1 MKPVKLIVSA
11 FGPYADT
18 MPEIEFDRFEDKGLF
33 LISGDTGAGKTT
45 LFDAISFALYGT
57 SSGTYR
63 DTKNLRSEYAKDGT
77 ESFVDFYFTHQ
88 GADYHI
94 KRYPA
99 YERKK
104 QRGQG
109 VVLEKEKAILYC
121 GNNTPIEGIQQV
133 NSAVKELLHIDD
145 RQFKQIAMIAQGE
158 FWSLLNAKTEQRTE
172 ILRTI
177 FQTSGYKSIEYKLK
191 DRLDRSYKER
201 TGNEMSIIQYF
212 CDVMADDKVVE
223 NVEQSDSLSG
233 AALVMDCN
241 RGKNVE
247 QSDGLLEQS
256 LMTDYNSGK
265 NIVMSDSVLE
275 QHLVAGDNGV
285 ENIPES
291 LEKALLEKPL
301 YEELEELKKRA
312 LESNSAWNVD
322 EMLDIIERII
332 ASDKEKKSEVKSA
345 LSKAEKEL
353 EENKKKLALANTN
366 NEFID
371 RLNKLE
377 AIKEELDGK
386 SEDMQRLEELNSRQK
401 SATRVV
407 YPVYKLW
414 DSKLK
419 DISNTSR
426 KIEEKQEELK
436 AAKDNAA
443 KAESALS
450 KTDSQ
455 NEYAQQLIKKV
466 DKLGEEEDNY
476 QLKDRLTIELKEL
489 YKKQQ
494 KTEDKESELKEKKQK
509 ADAFVEELK
518 EEIARLKQKPEEYA
532 AAKAAKDKLKELDIK
547 IDTLLGARLEERNDY
562 CGQLS
567 KKQQIFIDVRDKYDK
582 VESNR
587 KQAERVLENCRAG
600 LLALKLKEGEK
611 CPVCGS
617 THHPEPA
624 GLSDKSVTEEKVEKL
639 KKTEADWLNKK
650 TEAYADVEKAKTALE
665 QAEIRLKDDV
675 RGCIKDCIQAL
686 QKHLQEN
693 TGNSQAECQDEIDV
707 DGNRAECQDM
717 TDVSGN
723 KIDSQDMADMYG
735 NKTESLDEQV
745 AKLTCIAKV
754 VKDRLVSI
762 TGVESSLKKEC
773 DRLKKAEDDMQKASG
788 KDMEELENSISKLLE
803 EKQSDSIKITEKEV
817 SLKGIGKLSFD
828 SWDEAKKAIDD
839 ISNEAKAIL
848 DAISK
853 AEDDKKKA
861 DECLAGIKAALNTLK
876 DSLAVG
882 NSEREELKKQ
892 LDEAVRKEQFESV
905 DEMLEYVITEERLS
919 DNEAQIH
926 EYKQKVLTNEARL
939 KEADRDAKGRKWID
953 ADSLKELCRQQDTA
967 VRELR
972 DRQNII
978 NNRLDNNKDKHN
990 NILKKKSLYEKAR
1003 QENNVCKRLYDL
1015 VKGQTGN
1022 GKITLEQ
1029 YIQAAGFDRIIMA
1042 ANRRLLPMSDGQFE
1056 LYRQEESL
1064 GKKSNT
1070 FLDLEVLD
1078 NYTGHRRP
1086 VGNLSGGESFK
1097 ASLSLALGLS
1107 DTVSSNLGGIQMD
1120 ALFIDEGFGTLD
1132 KKSIDNAMDI
1142 LMNLSGKNKLVGI
1155 ISHREELKENIPQ
1168 QIRITKTKDG
1178 SRIDVE
1184 TGM

>member
-88 GADYHI
+88 GEDYHI

-177 FQTSGYKSIEYKLK
+177 FQTSGYKNIEYKLK

-223 NVEQSDSLSG
+223 NTGDN
-233 AALVMDCN
+233 ADLVRDCN
-241 RGKNVE
+241 NDE
-247 QSDGLLEQS
+247 
-256 LMTDYNSGK
+256 

-275 QHLVAGDNGV
+275 QPLVTGDNNGENVVMFDSLSGAALVTGDNGN
-285 ENIPES
+285 ENITES
-291 LEKALLEKPL
+291 LEKPLLEKPL
-301 YEELEELKKRA
+301 YNELEELKKRA

-386 SEDMQRLEELNSRQK
+386 SEDMQSLEELNSRQK

-419 DISNTSR
+419 DVSNTSR

-450 KTDSQ
+450 KADSQ
-455 NEYAQQLIKKV
+455 NEYAQQLIKKA

-494 KTEDKESELKEKKQK
+494 KTEDKESELKEKKRR

-567 KKQQIFIDVRDKYDK
+567 EKQQIFIDVRDKYDRA
-582 VESNR
+582 ESNR

-624 GLSDKSVTEEKVEKL
+624 GLSDKSVTEEKVKKL
-639 KKTEADWLNKK
+639 QKTEADWLNKK

-693 TGNSQAECQDEIDV
+693 TGNSQAESLDMTDV
-707 DGNRAECQDM
+707 FCNKAESQDM

-723 KIDSQDMADMYG
+723 KIDSQDMADMDG

-773 DRLKKAEDDMQKASG
+773 DRLKKAEDNMQKASG
-788 KDMEELENSISKLLE
+788 KNMEELENSISKLLE

-861 DECLAGIKAALNTLK
+861 DERLAGIKAALNTLK

-919 DNEAQIH
+919 DNEVQIH

-953 ADSLKELCRQQDTA
+953 ADSLKELCRQQDTE

-1064 GKKSNT
+1064 GKKSST

>member
-1 MKPVKLIVSA
+1 M
-11 FGPYADT
+11 
-18 MPEIEFDRFEDKGLF
+18 
-33 LISGDTGAGKTT
+33 
-45 LFDAISFALYGT
+45 
-57 SSGTYR
+57 
-63 DTKNLRSEYAKDGT
+63 
-77 ESFVDFYFTHQ
+77 
-88 GADYHI
+88 
-94 KRYPA
+94 
-99 YERKK
+99 
-104 QRGQG
+104 
-109 VVLEKEKAILYC
+109 
-121 GNNTPIEGIQQV
+121 

-256 LMTDYNSGK
+256 LMTDYNSSK
-265 NIVMSDSVLE
+265 NIVMSDSILE
-275 QHLVAGDNGV
+275 QHLVAGDNEV

-332 ASDKEKKSEVKSA
+332 TSDKEKKSEVKSA

-377 AIKEELDGK
+377 AIKEELDGER
-386 SEDMQRLEELNSRQK
+386 EDMRRLEELNSRQK

-419 DISNTSR
+419 DVSNTSR

-450 KTDSQ
+450 KADSQ
-455 NEYAQQLIKKV
+455 NEYAQQLIKKA

-693 TGNSQAECQDEIDV
+693 TGNSQAESLDMTDV
-707 DGNRAECQDM
+707 FYDKAESQDM

-723 KIDSQDMADMYG
+723 KIDSQDMADMDG

-745 AKLTCIAKV
+745 DALTGIAKA

-788 KDMEELENSISKLLE
+788 KDMEKLENSISKLLE

-861 DECLAGIKAALNTLK
+861 DERLAGIKAALNTLK

-905 DEMLEYVITEERLS
+905 DEMLKYVITEECLS
-919 DNEAQIH
+919 DNEAP
-926 EYKQKVLTNEARL
+926 
-939 KEADRDAKGRKWID
+939 
-953 ADSLKELCRQQDTA
+953 DT
-967 VRELR
+967 
-972 DRQNII
+972 
-978 NNRLDNNKDKHN
+978 
-990 NILKKKSLYEKAR
+990 
-1003 QENNVCKRLYDL
+1003 
-1015 VKGQTGN
+1015 
-1022 GKITLEQ
+1022 
-1029 YIQAAGFDRIIMA
+1029 
-1042 ANRRLLPMSDGQFE
+1042 
-1056 LYRQEESL
+1056 
-1064 GKKSNT
+1064 
-1070 FLDLEVLD
+1070 
-1078 NYTGHRRP
+1078 
-1086 VGNLSGGESFK
+1086 
-1097 ASLSLALGLS
+1097 
-1107 DTVSSNLGGIQMD
+1107 
-1120 ALFIDEGFGTLD
+1120 
-1132 KKSIDNAMDI
+1132 
-1142 LMNLSGKNKLVGI
+1142 
-1155 ISHREELKENIPQ
+1155 
-1168 QIRITKTKDG
+1168 
-1178 SRIDVE
+1178 
-1184 TGM
+1184 

>member
-233 AALVMDCN
+233 AALVTDCN
-241 RGKNVE
+241 RGKNAE
-247 QSDGLLEQS
+247 KSDGLLEQS

-265 NIVMSDSVLE
+265 NIVMSDSILE

-332 ASDKEKKSEVKSA
+332 TSDKEKKSEVKSA

-386 SEDMQRLEELNSRQK
+386 REDMQRLEELNSRQK

-419 DISNTSR
+419 DASNTSR

-450 KTDSQ
+450 KADSQ
-455 NEYAQQLIKKV
+455 NEYAQQLIKKA
-466 DKLGEEEDNY
+466 DKLVEEEDNY

-567 KKQQIFIDVRDKYDK
+567 KKQQIFIDVRDKYDRA
-582 VESNR
+582 ESNR
-587 KQAERVLENCRAG
+587 KQAERVLEN
-600 LLALKLKEGEK
+600 
-611 CPVCGS
+611 
-617 THHPEPA
+617 
-624 GLSDKSVTEEKVEKL
+624 
-639 KKTEADWLNKK
+639 
-650 TEAYADVEKAKTALE
+650 
-665 QAEIRLKDDV
+665 
-675 RGCIKDCIQAL
+675 
-686 QKHLQEN
+686 
-693 TGNSQAECQDEIDV
+693 
-707 DGNRAECQDM
+707 
-717 TDVSGN
+717 
-723 KIDSQDMADMYG
+723 
-735 NKTESLDEQV
+735 
-745 AKLTCIAKV
+745 
-754 VKDRLVSI
+754 
-762 TGVESSLKKEC
+762 
-773 DRLKKAEDDMQKASG
+773 
-788 KDMEELENSISKLLE
+788 
-803 EKQSDSIKITEKEV
+803 
-817 SLKGIGKLSFD
+817 
-828 SWDEAKKAIDD
+828 
-839 ISNEAKAIL
+839 
-848 DAISK
+848 
-853 AEDDKKKA
+853 
-861 DECLAGIKAALNTLK
+861 
-876 DSLAVG
+876 
-882 NSEREELKKQ
+882 
-892 LDEAVRKEQFESV
+892 
-905 DEMLEYVITEERLS
+905 
-919 DNEAQIH
+919 
-926 EYKQKVLTNEARL
+926 
-939 KEADRDAKGRKWID
+939 
-953 ADSLKELCRQQDTA
+953 
-967 VRELR
+967 
-972 DRQNII
+972 
-978 NNRLDNNKDKHN
+978 
-990 NILKKKSLYEKAR
+990 
-1003 QENNVCKRLYDL
+1003 
-1015 VKGQTGN
+1015 
-1022 GKITLEQ
+1022 
-1029 YIQAAGFDRIIMA
+1029 
-1042 ANRRLLPMSDGQFE
+1042 
-1056 LYRQEESL
+1056 
-1064 GKKSNT
+1064 
-1070 FLDLEVLD
+1070 
-1078 NYTGHRRP
+1078 
-1086 VGNLSGGESFK
+1086 
-1097 ASLSLALGLS
+1097 
-1107 DTVSSNLGGIQMD
+1107 
-1120 ALFIDEGFGTLD
+1120 
-1132 KKSIDNAMDI
+1132 
-1142 LMNLSGKNKLVGI
+1142 
-1155 ISHREELKENIPQ
+1155 
-1168 QIRITKTKDG
+1168 
-1178 SRIDVE
+1178 
-1184 TGM
+1184 

>member
-63 DTKNLRSEYAKDGT
+63 DTKNLRSEYAKGGT

-109 VVLEKEKAILYC
+109 VILEKEKAVLYC

-212 CDVMADDKVVE
+212 CDVVADDKAVE
-223 NVEQSDSLSG
+223 NVERSDSLSG
-233 AALVMDCN
+233 AALV
-241 RGKNVE
+241 
-247 QSDGLLEQS
+247 
-256 LMTDYNSGK
+256 T
-265 NIVMSDSVLE
+265 
-275 QHLVAGDNGV
+275 GDNGA
-285 ENIPES
+285 ENIPDR
-291 LEKALLEKPL
+291 LEKELLEKSL

-332 ASDKEKKSEVKSA
+332 TSDKEKKSEVKTL

-371 RLNKLE
+371 RLNRLE
-377 AIKEELDGK
+377 AIKEELDGER
-386 SEDMQRLEELNSRQK
+386 EDMRRLEELNSRQK

-414 DSKLK
+414 DNKLK
-419 DISNTSR
+419 DVSNISC

-436 AAKDNAA
+436 ATVDNAA

-450 KTDSQ
+450 KADSQ
-455 NEYAQQLIKKV
+455 NEHAQQLIKKA

-476 QLKDRLTIELKEL
+476 QLKDRLAIELKEL

-494 KTEDKESELKEKKQK
+494 EIKDKESELKEKKQK
-509 ADAFVEELK
+509 ADAFIEELK

-532 AAKAAKDKLKELDIK
+532 EAKAAKDKLKELDIK
-547 IDTLLGARLEERNDY
+547 MDTLLGARLEERNDY
-562 CGQLS
+562 CGHLS
-567 KKQQIFIDVRDKYDK
+567 EKQQIFIDVRDKYDK
-582 VESNR
+582 AESNR

-665 QAEIRLKDDV
+665 QAEIRLKEDV
-675 RGCIKDCIQAL
+675 RNCIQDCIQAL
-686 QKHLQEN
+686 KSHLQEN
-693 TGNSQAECQDEIDV
+693 MGNSQAEYLDEIDV
-707 DGNRAECQDM
+707 DGNKTECLDKADVDGNKAGSQDM
-717 TDVSGN
+717 TDMYDN
-723 KIDSQDMADMYG
+723 KVDSLA
-735 NKTESLDEQV
+735 ESLPESLAEQV
-745 AKLTCIAKV
+745 DVLTGMAKA

-762 TGVESSLKKEC
+762 TGVENSLKKEC

-817 SLKGIGKLSFD
+817 TLKGIGKLSFD

-853 AEDDKKKA
+853 AENDKKKA
-861 DECLAGIKAALNTLK
+861 DESLAGINAALNTLK
-876 DSLAVG
+876 DNLAVG
-882 NSEREELKKQ
+882 NSEKEELEKQ
-892 LDEAVRKEQFESV
+892 LDETVRKEQFESV
-905 DEMLEYVITEERLS
+905 DDMLEYVITEERLS

-939 KEADRDAKGRKWID
+939 KEAGRDAKGRKWID
-953 ADSLKELCRQQDTA
+953 AESLKELCRQQDTE

-972 DRQNII
+972 DKQNII

-1003 QENNVCKRLYDL
+1003 HENNVCKRLYDL

-1184 TGM
+1184 TGI

>member
-201 TGNEMSIIQYF
+201 TGSEMSIIQYF

-223 NVEQSDSLSG
+223 NVEQSD
-233 AALVMDCN
+233 
-241 RGKNVE
+241 
-247 QSDGLLEQS
+247 GLLEQS
-256 LMTDYNSGK
+256 LMTDYNSSK
-265 NIVMSDSVLE
+265 NIVMSDSILE
-275 QHLVAGDNGV
+275 QHLVAGDNEV

-377 AIKEELDGK
+377 AIKEELDGER
-386 SEDMQRLEELNSRQK
+386 EDMRRLEELNSRQK

-419 DISNTSR
+419 DVSNTSC

-450 KTDSQ
+450 KADSQ
-455 NEYAQQLIKKV
+455 NEYAQQLIKKA

-567 KKQQIFIDVRDKYDK
+567 KKQQIFIDVRDKYDRA
-582 VESNR
+582 ESNR

-745 AKLTCIAKV
+745 AKLTCIAKI

-773 DRLKKAEDDMQKASG
+773 DRLKKAEDNMQKASG
-788 KDMEELENSISKLLE
+788 KDIEELENSISKLLE

-839 ISNEAKAIL
+839 ISNEAKAIF

-919 DNEAQIH
+919 DNEVQIH

>member
-233 AALVMDCN
+233 AALVTDCN
-241 RGKNVE
+241 RGKNAE
-247 QSDGLLEQS
+247 KSDGLLEQS

-265 NIVMSDSVLE
+265 NIVMSDSILE

-332 ASDKEKKSEVKSA
+332 TSDKEKKSEVKSA

-377 AIKEELDGK
+377 AIKEELDCK
-386 SEDMQRLEELNSRQK
+386 REDMQRLEELNSRQK

-419 DISNTSR
+419 DASNTSR

-450 KTDSQ
+450 KADSQ
-455 NEYAQQLIKKV
+455 NEYAQQLIKKA
-466 DKLGEEEDNY
+466 DKLVEEEDNY

-532 AAKAAKDKLKELDIK
+532 AAKAAK
-547 IDTLLGARLEERNDY
+547 
-562 CGQLS
+562 
-567 KKQQIFIDVRDKYDK
+567 V
-582 VESNR
+582 
-587 KQAERVLENCRAG
+587 QA
-600 LLALKLKEGEK
+600 
-611 CPVCGS
+611 
-617 THHPEPA
+617 
-624 GLSDKSVTEEKVEKL
+624 
-639 KKTEADWLNKK
+639 
-650 TEAYADVEKAKTALE
+650 
-665 QAEIRLKDDV
+665 
-675 RGCIKDCIQAL
+675 
-686 QKHLQEN
+686 
-693 TGNSQAECQDEIDV
+693 
-707 DGNRAECQDM
+707 
-717 TDVSGN
+717 
-723 KIDSQDMADMYG
+723 
-735 NKTESLDEQV
+735 
-745 AKLTCIAKV
+745 
-754 VKDRLVSI
+754 
-762 TGVESSLKKEC
+762 
-773 DRLKKAEDDMQKASG
+773 
-788 KDMEELENSISKLLE
+788 
-803 EKQSDSIKITEKEV
+803 
-817 SLKGIGKLSFD
+817 
-828 SWDEAKKAIDD
+828 
-839 ISNEAKAIL
+839 
-848 DAISK
+848 
-853 AEDDKKKA
+853 
-861 DECLAGIKAALNTLK
+861 
-876 DSLAVG
+876 
-882 NSEREELKKQ
+882 
-892 LDEAVRKEQFESV
+892 
-905 DEMLEYVITEERLS
+905 
-919 DNEAQIH
+919 
-926 EYKQKVLTNEARL
+926 
-939 KEADRDAKGRKWID
+939 
-953 ADSLKELCRQQDTA
+953 
-967 VRELR
+967 
-972 DRQNII
+972 
-978 NNRLDNNKDKHN
+978 
-990 NILKKKSLYEKAR
+990 
-1003 QENNVCKRLYDL
+1003 
-1015 VKGQTGN
+1015 
-1022 GKITLEQ
+1022 
-1029 YIQAAGFDRIIMA
+1029 
-1042 ANRRLLPMSDGQFE
+1042 
-1056 LYRQEESL
+1056 
-1064 GKKSNT
+1064 
-1070 FLDLEVLD
+1070 
-1078 NYTGHRRP
+1078 
-1086 VGNLSGGESFK
+1086 
-1097 ASLSLALGLS
+1097 
-1107 DTVSSNLGGIQMD
+1107 
-1120 ALFIDEGFGTLD
+1120 
-1132 KKSIDNAMDI
+1132 
-1142 LMNLSGKNKLVGI
+1142 
-1155 ISHREELKENIPQ
+1155 
-1168 QIRITKTKDG
+1168 
-1178 SRIDVE
+1178 
-1184 TGM
+1184 

>member
-133 NSAVKELLHIDD
+133 NSAVKELLNIDD

-256 LMTDYNSGK
+256 LMTDYNSSK
-265 NIVMSDSVLE
+265 NIVMSDSILE
-275 QHLVAGDNGV
+275 QHLVAGDNEV

-377 AIKEELDGK
+377 AIKEELDGER
-386 SEDMQRLEELNSRQK
+386 EDMRRLEELNSRQK

-419 DISNTSR
+419 DVSNTSR

-450 KTDSQ
+450 KADSQ
-455 NEYAQQLIKKV
+455 NEYAQQLIKKA

-693 TGNSQAECQDEIDV
+693 TGNSQAESLDMTDV
-707 DGNRAECQDM
+707 FYDKAESQDM

-723 KIDSQDMADMYG
+723 KIDSQDMADMDG

-745 AKLTCIAKV
+745 DALTGIAKA

-788 KDMEELENSISKLLE
+788 KDMEKLENSISKLLE

-861 DECLAGIKAALNTLK
+861 DERLAGIKAALNTLK

-905 DEMLEYVITEERLS
+905 DEMLKYVITEECLS

-953 ADSLKELCRQQDTA
+953 ADSLNELCRQQDTA

-1120 ALFIDEGFGTLD
+1120 ALFIDEGFGSLD
-1132 KKSIDNAMDI
+1132 EHSRNQAVKVLQEMAEGSRLI
-1142 LMNLSGKNKLVGI
+1142 GI
-1155 ISHREELKENIPQ
+1155 ISHVTELKQEIEDQLIVNKDEN
-1168 QIRITKTKDG
+1168 G
-1178 SRIDVE
+1178 SRVRWQIS
-1184 TGM
+1184 

>member
-88 GADYHI
+88 GEDYHI

-177 FQTSGYKSIEYKLK
+177 FQTSGYKNIEYKLK

-223 NVEQSDSLSG
+223 NTGDN
-233 AALVMDCN
+233 ADLVRDCN
-241 RGKNVE
+241 NDE
-247 QSDGLLEQS
+247 
-256 LMTDYNSGK
+256 

-275 QHLVAGDNGV
+275 QPLVTGDNNGENVVMFDSLSGAALVTGDNGN
-285 ENIPES
+285 ENITES
-291 LEKALLEKPL
+291 LEKPLLEKPL
-301 YEELEELKKRA
+301 YNELEELKKRA

-386 SEDMQRLEELNSRQK
+386 SEDMQSLEELNSRQK

-419 DISNTSR
+419 DVSNTSR

-450 KTDSQ
+450 KADSQ
-455 NEYAQQLIKKV
+455 NEYAQQLIKKA

-494 KTEDKESELKEKKQK
+494 KTEDKESELKEKKRR

-567 KKQQIFIDVRDKYDK
+567 EKQQIFIDVRDKYDRA
-582 VESNR
+582 ESNR

-624 GLSDKSVTEEKVEKL
+624 GLSDKSVTEEKVKKL
-639 KKTEADWLNKK
+639 QKTEADWLNKK

-693 TGNSQAECQDEIDV
+693 TGNSQAESLDMTDV
-707 DGNRAECQDM
+707 FCNKAESQDM

-723 KIDSQDMADMYG
+723 KIDSQDMADMDG

-773 DRLKKAEDDMQKASG
+773 DRLKKAEDNMQKASG
-788 KDMEELENSISKLLE
+788 KNMEELENSISKLLE

-861 DECLAGIKAALNTLK
+861 DERLAGIKAALNTLK

-919 DNEAQIH
+919 DNEVQIH

-953 ADSLKELCRQQDTA
+953 ADSLKELCRQQDTE

-1064 GKKSNT
+1064 GKKSST

-1142 LMNLSGKNKLVGI
+1142 LMNLSGKN
-1155 ISHREELKENIPQ
+1155 
-1168 QIRITKTKDG
+1168 
-1178 SRIDVE
+1178 
-1184 TGM
+1184 

>member
-88 GADYHI
+88 GVDYHI

-109 VVLEKEKAILYC
+109 VILEKEKAVLYC

-212 CDVMADDKVVE
+212 CDVVADDKVV
-223 NVEQSDSLSG
+223 G
-233 AALVMDCN
+233 
-241 RGKNVE
+241 NVE

-256 LMTDYNSGK
+256 LMTDDNSGK
-265 NIVMSDSVLE
+265 NVVMSDSLSGAAIVSGDNSGGNIK
-275 QHLVAGDNGV
+275 QSDSHSVSALVTGDNGA
-285 ENIPES
+285 ENIPER
-291 LEKALLEKPL
+291 LEKPL

-332 ASDKEKKSEVKSA
+332 AFDKEKKTEVKT
-345 LSKAEKEL
+345 LLNKAEKEL

-371 RLNKLE
+371 RLNRLE
-377 AIKEELDGK
+377 AIKEELDGER
-386 SEDMQRLEELNSRQK
+386 EDMRRLEELNSRQK

-414 DSKLK
+414 DNKLK
-419 DISNTSR
+419 DVSNISC

-436 AAKDNAA
+436 AAVDNAA

-450 KTDSQ
+450 KADSQ
-455 NEYAQQLIKKV
+455 NEYAQQLIKKA

-494 KTEDKESELKEKKQK
+494 EIKDKESELKEKKRK
-509 ADAFVEELK
+509 ADTFIEELK

-547 IDTLLGARLEERNDY
+547 MDTLLGARLEERNGY

-567 KKQQIFIDVRDKYDK
+567 EKQQVFIDVRDKYDK
-582 VESNR
+582 AESNR

-600 LLALKLKEGEK
+600 LLALKLKDGEK

-624 GLSDKSVTEEKVEKL
+624 ALSDKSVTEEKVEKL

-665 QAEIRLKDDV
+665 QAEIRLKEDV
-675 RGCIKDCIQAL
+675 RNCIQDCIQAL
-686 QKHLQEN
+686 KSHLQEN
-693 TGNSQAECQDEIDV
+693 TGNSQAEYLDEIDV
-707 DGNRAECQDM
+707 DGNKTECQDKADVDGNKAGSQDM
-717 TDVSGN
+717 TDVDGN
-723 KIDSQDMADMYG
+723 KA
-735 NKTESLDEQV
+735 ESLDEQV
-745 AKLTCIAKV
+745 DVLTGMAKA

-762 TGVESSLKKEC
+762 TGVENSLKKEC

-817 SLKGIGKLSFD
+817 TLKGIGKLSFD

-861 DECLAGIKAALNTLK
+861 DESLAGINAALNTLK
-876 DSLAVG
+876 DNLAVG
-882 NSEREELKKQ
+882 NSEREELEKQ
-892 LDEAVRKEQFESV
+892 LDEVVRKEQFESV
-905 DEMLEYVITEERLS
+905 DDMLKYVITEERLS

-939 KEADRDAKGRKWID
+939 KEAGRDAKGRKWID
-953 ADSLKELCRQQDTA
+953 AESLKELCRQQDTE

-972 DRQNII
+972 DKQNII

-1184 TGM
+1184 TGI

>member
-88 GADYHI
+88 GEDYHI

-177 FQTSGYKSIEYKLK
+177 FQTSGYKNIEYKLK

-223 NVEQSDSLSG
+223 NTGDN
-233 AALVMDCN
+233 ADLVRDCN
-241 RGKNVE
+241 NDE
-247 QSDGLLEQS
+247 
-256 LMTDYNSGK
+256 

-275 QHLVAGDNGV
+275 QPLVTGDNNGENVVMFDSLSGAALVTGDNGN
-285 ENIPES
+285 ENITES
-291 LEKALLEKPL
+291 LEKPLLEKPL
-301 YEELEELKKRA
+301 YNELEELKKRA

-386 SEDMQRLEELNSRQK
+386 SEDMQSLEELNSRQK

-419 DISNTSR
+419 DVSNTSR

-450 KTDSQ
+450 KADSQ
-455 NEYAQQLIKKV
+455 NEYAQQLIKKA

-494 KTEDKESELKEKKQK
+494 KTEDKESELKEKKRR

-567 KKQQIFIDVRDKYDK
+567 EKQQIFIDVRDKYDRA
-582 VESNR
+582 ESNR

-624 GLSDKSVTEEKVEKL
+624 GLSDKSVTEEKVKKL
-639 KKTEADWLNKK
+639 QKTEADWLNKK

-693 TGNSQAECQDEIDV
+693 TGNSQAESLDMTDV
-707 DGNRAECQDM
+707 FCNKAESQDM

-723 KIDSQDMADMYG
+723 KIDSQDMADMDG

-773 DRLKKAEDDMQKASG
+773 DRLKKAEDNMQKASG
-788 KDMEELENSISKLLE
+788 KNMEELENSISKLLE

-848 DAISK
+848 DAIGK

-861 DECLAGIKAALNTLK
+861 DERLAGIKAALNTLK

-919 DNEAQIH
+919 DNEVQIH

-953 ADSLKELCRQQDTA
+953 ADSLKELCRQQDTE

-1064 GKKSNT
+1064 GKKSST

>member
-223 NVEQSDSLSG
+223 NVEQSD
-233 AALVMDCN
+233 
-241 RGKNVE
+241 
-247 QSDGLLEQS
+247 GLLEQS

-265 NIVMSDSVLE
+265 NIVMSDSILE

-386 SEDMQRLEELNSRQK
+386 SEDMQRFEELNSRQK

-419 DISNTSR
+419 DVSNTSR

-450 KTDSQ
+450 KADSQ
-455 NEYAQQLIKKV
+455 NEYAQQLIKKA

-494 KTEDKESELKEKKQK
+494 KTEDKESELKEKKRR

-567 KKQQIFIDVRDKYDK
+567 EKQQIFIDVRDKYDRA
-582 VESNR
+582 ESNR

-624 GLSDKSVTEEKVEKL
+624 GLSDKSVTEEKVKKL
-639 KKTEADWLNKK
+639 QKTEADWLNKK
-650 TEAYADVEKAKTALE
+650 TEAYADAEKAKTALE

-693 TGNSQAECQDEIDV
+693 TGNSQAESLDMTDV
-707 DGNRAECQDM
+707 FCNKAESQDM

-723 KIDSQDMADMYG
+723 KIDSQDMADMDG
-735 NKTESLDEQV
+735 NKTESLDKQV
-745 AKLTCIAKV
+745 DALTGIAKV

-762 TGVESSLKKEC
+762 TCVESSLKKEC
-773 DRLKKAEDDMQKASG
+773 DRLKKAEDNMQKASG

-853 AEDDKKKA
+853 AEYDKKKA
-861 DECLAGIKAALNTLK
+861 DERLAGIKAALNTLK

-882 NSEREELKKQ
+882 NSKREELKKQ

-919 DNEAQIH
+919 DNEVQIH

-1155 ISHREELKENIPQ
+1155 ISHREELKENIPR

>member
-88 GADYHI
+88 GEDYHI

-177 FQTSGYKSIEYKLK
+177 FQTSGYKNIEYKLK

-223 NVEQSDSLSG
+223 NTGDN
-233 AALVMDCN
+233 ADLVRDCN
-241 RGKNVE
+241 NDE
-247 QSDGLLEQS
+247 
-256 LMTDYNSGK
+256 

-275 QHLVAGDNGV
+275 QPLVTGDNNGENVVMFDSLSGAALVTGDNGN
-285 ENIPES
+285 ENITES
-291 LEKALLEKPL
+291 LEKPLLEKPL
-301 YEELEELKKRA
+301 YNELEELKKRA

-386 SEDMQRLEELNSRQK
+386 SEDMQSLEELNSRQK

-419 DISNTSR
+419 DVSNTSR

-450 KTDSQ
+450 KADSQ
-455 NEYAQQLIKKV
+455 NEYAQQLIKKA

-494 KTEDKESELKEKKQK
+494 KTEDKESELKEKKRR

-567 KKQQIFIDVRDKYDK
+567 EKQQIFIDVRDKYDRA
-582 VESNR
+582 ESNR

-624 GLSDKSVTEEKVEKL
+624 GLYDKSVTEEKVKKL
-639 KKTEADWLNKK
+639 QKTEADWLNKK

-693 TGNSQAECQDEIDV
+693 TGNSQAESLDMTDV
-707 DGNRAECQDM
+707 FCNKAESQDM

-723 KIDSQDMADMYG
+723 KIDSQDMADMDG

-773 DRLKKAEDDMQKASG
+773 DRLKKAEDNMQKASG
-788 KDMEELENSISKLLE
+788 KNMEELENSISKLLE

-861 DECLAGIKAALNTLK
+861 DERLAGIKAALNTLK

-919 DNEAQIH
+919 DNEVQIH

-953 ADSLKELCRQQDTA
+953 ADSLKELCRQQDTE

-1064 GKKSNT
+1064 GKKSST

-1142 LMNLSGKNKLVGI
+1142 LMNL
-1155 ISHREELKENIPQ
+1155 
-1168 QIRITKTKDG
+1168 
-1178 SRIDVE
+1178 
-1184 TGM
+1184 

>member
-88 GADYHI
+88 GEDYHI

-177 FQTSGYKSIEYKLK
+177 FQTSGYKNIEYKLK

-223 NVEQSDSLSG
+223 NTGDN
-233 AALVMDCN
+233 ADLVRDCN
-241 RGKNVE
+241 NDE
-247 QSDGLLEQS
+247 
-256 LMTDYNSGK
+256 

-275 QHLVAGDNGV
+275 QPLVTGDNNGENVVMFDSLSGAALVTGDNGN
-285 ENIPES
+285 ENITES
-291 LEKALLEKPL
+291 LEKPLLEKPL
-301 YEELEELKKRA
+301 YNELEELKKRA

-386 SEDMQRLEELNSRQK
+386 SEDMQSLEELNSRQK

-419 DISNTSR
+419 DVSNTSR

-450 KTDSQ
+450 KADSQ
-455 NEYAQQLIKKV
+455 NEYAQQLIKKA

-494 KTEDKESELKEKKQK
+494 KTEDKESELKEKKRR

-567 KKQQIFIDVRDKYDK
+567 EKQQIFIDVRDKYDRA
-582 VESNR
+582 ESNR

-624 GLSDKSVTEEKVEKL
+624 GLSDKSVTEEKVKKL
-639 KKTEADWLNKK
+639 QKTEADWLNKK

-693 TGNSQAECQDEIDV
+693 TGNSQAESLDMTDV
-707 DGNRAECQDM
+707 FCNKAESQDM

-723 KIDSQDMADMYG
+723 KIDSQDMADMDG

-773 DRLKKAEDDMQKASG
+773 DRLKKAEDNMQKASG
-788 KDMEELENSISKLLE
+788 KNMEELENSISKLLE

-861 DECLAGIKAALNTLK
+861 DERLAGIKAALNTLK

-919 DNEAQIH
+919 DNEVQIH

-953 ADSLKELCRQQDTA
+953 ADSLKELCRQQDTE

-1064 GKKSNT
+1064 GKKSST

-1142 LMNLSGKNKLVGI
+1142 LMNL
-1155 ISHREELKENIPQ
+1155 
-1168 QIRITKTKDG
+1168 
-1178 SRIDVE
+1178 
-1184 TGM
+1184 

>member
-133 NSAVKELLHIDD
+133 NSAVKELLNIDD

-256 LMTDYNSGK
+256 LMTDYNSSK
-265 NIVMSDSVLE
+265 NIVMSDSILE
-275 QHLVAGDNGV
+275 QHLVAGDNEV

-377 AIKEELDGK
+377 AIKEELDGER
-386 SEDMQRLEELNSRQK
+386 EDMRRLEELNSRQK

-419 DISNTSR
+419 DVSNTSR

-450 KTDSQ
+450 KADSQ
-455 NEYAQQLIKKV
+455 NEYAQQLIKKA

-567 KKQQIFIDVRDKYDK
+567 KKQQIFIDVR
-582 VESNR
+582 
-587 KQAERVLENCRAG
+587 A
-600 LLALKLKEGEK
+600 
-611 CPVCGS
+611 
-617 THHPEPA
+617 
-624 GLSDKSVTEEKVEKL
+624 
-639 KKTEADWLNKK
+639 
-650 TEAYADVEKAKTALE
+650 
-665 QAEIRLKDDV
+665 
-675 RGCIKDCIQAL
+675 
-686 QKHLQEN
+686 
-693 TGNSQAECQDEIDV
+693 
-707 DGNRAECQDM
+707 
-717 TDVSGN
+717 
-723 KIDSQDMADMYG
+723 
-735 NKTESLDEQV
+735 
-745 AKLTCIAKV
+745 
-754 VKDRLVSI
+754 
-762 TGVESSLKKEC
+762 
-773 DRLKKAEDDMQKASG
+773 
-788 KDMEELENSISKLLE
+788 
-803 EKQSDSIKITEKEV
+803 
-817 SLKGIGKLSFD
+817 
-828 SWDEAKKAIDD
+828 
-839 ISNEAKAIL
+839 
-848 DAISK
+848 
-853 AEDDKKKA
+853 
-861 DECLAGIKAALNTLK
+861 
-876 DSLAVG
+876 
-882 NSEREELKKQ
+882 
-892 LDEAVRKEQFESV
+892 
-905 DEMLEYVITEERLS
+905 
-919 DNEAQIH
+919 
-926 EYKQKVLTNEARL
+926 
-939 KEADRDAKGRKWID
+939 
-953 ADSLKELCRQQDTA
+953 
-967 VRELR
+967 
-972 DRQNII
+972 
-978 NNRLDNNKDKHN
+978 
-990 NILKKKSLYEKAR
+990 
-1003 QENNVCKRLYDL
+1003 
-1015 VKGQTGN
+1015 
-1022 GKITLEQ
+1022 
-1029 YIQAAGFDRIIMA
+1029 
-1042 ANRRLLPMSDGQFE
+1042 
-1056 LYRQEESL
+1056 
-1064 GKKSNT
+1064 
-1070 FLDLEVLD
+1070 
-1078 NYTGHRRP
+1078 
-1086 VGNLSGGESFK
+1086 
-1097 ASLSLALGLS
+1097 
-1107 DTVSSNLGGIQMD
+1107 
-1120 ALFIDEGFGTLD
+1120 
-1132 KKSIDNAMDI
+1132 
-1142 LMNLSGKNKLVGI
+1142 
-1155 ISHREELKENIPQ
+1155 
-1168 QIRITKTKDG
+1168 
-1178 SRIDVE
+1178 
-1184 TGM
+1184 

>member
-88 GADYHI
+88 GEDYHI

-177 FQTSGYKSIEYKLK
+177 FQTSGYKNIEYKLK

-223 NVEQSDSLSG
+223 NTGDN
-233 AALVMDCN
+233 ADLVRDCN
-241 RGKNVE
+241 NDE
-247 QSDGLLEQS
+247 
-256 LMTDYNSGK
+256 

-275 QHLVAGDNGV
+275 QPLVTGDNNGENVVMFDSLSGAALVTGDNGN
-285 ENIPES
+285 ENITES
-291 LEKALLEKPL
+291 LEKPLLEKPL
-301 YEELEELKKRA
+301 YNELEELKKRA

-386 SEDMQRLEELNSRQK
+386 SEDMQSLEELNSRQK

-419 DISNTSR
+419 DVSNTSR

-450 KTDSQ
+450 KADSQ
-455 NEYAQQLIKKV
+455 NEYAQQLIKKA

-494 KTEDKESELKEKKQK
+494 KTEDKESELKEKKRR

-567 KKQQIFIDVRDKYDK
+567 EKQQIFIDVRDKYDRA
-582 VESNR
+582 ESNR

-624 GLSDKSVTEEKVEKL
+624 GLSDKSVTEEKVKKL
-639 KKTEADWLNKK
+639 QKTEADWLNKK

-693 TGNSQAECQDEIDV
+693 TGNSQAESLDMTDV
-707 DGNRAECQDM
+707 FCNKAESQDM

-723 KIDSQDMADMYG
+723 KIDSQDMADMDG

-773 DRLKKAEDDMQKASG
+773 DRLKKAEDNMQKASG
-788 KDMEELENSISKLLE
+788 KNMEELENSISKLLE

-861 DECLAGIKAALNTLK
+861 DERLAGIKAALNTLK

-919 DNEAQIH
+919 DNEVQIH

-953 ADSLKELCRQQDTA
+953 ADSLKELCRQQDTE

-1056 LYRQEESL
+1056 R
-1064 GKKSNT
+1064 KN
-1070 FLDLEVLD
+1070 
-1078 NYTGHRRP
+1078 
-1086 VGNLSGGESFK
+1086 
-1097 ASLSLALGLS
+1097 
-1107 DTVSSNLGGIQMD
+1107 
-1120 ALFIDEGFGTLD
+1120 FGRT
-1132 KKSIDNAMDI
+1132 
-1142 LMNLSGKNKLVGI
+1142 
-1155 ISHREELKENIPQ
+1155 
-1168 QIRITKTKDG
+1168 
-1178 SRIDVE
+1178 
-1184 TGM
+1184 

>member
-233 AALVMDCN
+233 AALVTDCN
-241 RGKNVE
+241 RGKNAE
-247 QSDGLLEQS
+247 KSDGLLEQS

-265 NIVMSDSVLE
+265 NIVMSDSILE

-332 ASDKEKKSEVKSA
+332 TSDKEKKSEVKSA

-386 SEDMQRLEELNSRQK
+386 REDMQRLEELNSRQK

-419 DISNTSR
+419 DASNTSR

-450 KTDSQ
+450 K
-455 NEYAQQLIKKV
+455 
-466 DKLGEEEDNY
+466 
-476 QLKDRLTIELKEL
+476 
-489 YKKQQ
+489 
-494 KTEDKESELKEKKQK
+494 
-509 ADAFVEELK
+509 
-518 EEIARLKQKPEEYA
+518 A
-532 AAKAAKDKLKELDIK
+532 A
-547 IDTLLGARLEERNDY
+547 Y
-562 CGQLS
+562 
-567 KKQQIFIDVRDKYDK
+567 
-582 VESNR
+582 
-587 KQAERVLENCRAG
+587 
-600 LLALKLKEGEK
+600 
-611 CPVCGS
+611 
-617 THHPEPA
+617 
-624 GLSDKSVTEEKVEKL
+624 
-639 KKTEADWLNKK
+639 
-650 TEAYADVEKAKTALE
+650 
-665 QAEIRLKDDV
+665 
-675 RGCIKDCIQAL
+675 
-686 QKHLQEN
+686 
-693 TGNSQAECQDEIDV
+693 
-707 DGNRAECQDM
+707 
-717 TDVSGN
+717 
-723 KIDSQDMADMYG
+723 
-735 NKTESLDEQV
+735 
-745 AKLTCIAKV
+745 
-754 VKDRLVSI
+754 
-762 TGVESSLKKEC
+762 
-773 DRLKKAEDDMQKASG
+773 
-788 KDMEELENSISKLLE
+788 
-803 EKQSDSIKITEKEV
+803 
-817 SLKGIGKLSFD
+817 
-828 SWDEAKKAIDD
+828 
-839 ISNEAKAIL
+839 
-848 DAISK
+848 
-853 AEDDKKKA
+853 
-861 DECLAGIKAALNTLK
+861 
-876 DSLAVG
+876 
-882 NSEREELKKQ
+882 
-892 LDEAVRKEQFESV
+892 
-905 DEMLEYVITEERLS
+905 
-919 DNEAQIH
+919 
-926 EYKQKVLTNEARL
+926 
-939 KEADRDAKGRKWID
+939 
-953 ADSLKELCRQQDTA
+953 
-967 VRELR
+967 
-972 DRQNII
+972 
-978 NNRLDNNKDKHN
+978 
-990 NILKKKSLYEKAR
+990 
-1003 QENNVCKRLYDL
+1003 
-1015 VKGQTGN
+1015 
-1022 GKITLEQ
+1022 
-1029 YIQAAGFDRIIMA
+1029 
-1042 ANRRLLPMSDGQFE
+1042 
-1056 LYRQEESL
+1056 
-1064 GKKSNT
+1064 
-1070 FLDLEVLD
+1070 
-1078 NYTGHRRP
+1078 
-1086 VGNLSGGESFK
+1086 
-1097 ASLSLALGLS
+1097 
-1107 DTVSSNLGGIQMD
+1107 
-1120 ALFIDEGFGTLD
+1120 
-1132 KKSIDNAMDI
+1132 
-1142 LMNLSGKNKLVGI
+1142 
-1155 ISHREELKENIPQ
+1155 
-1168 QIRITKTKDG
+1168 
-1178 SRIDVE
+1178 
-1184 TGM
+1184 

>member
-223 NVEQSDSLSG
+223 NVEQSD
-233 AALVMDCN
+233 
-241 RGKNVE
+241 
-247 QSDGLLEQS
+247 GLLEQS

-265 NIVMSDSVLE
+265 NIVMSDSILE

-332 ASDKEKKSEVKSA
+332 TSDKEKKLQVKSA
-345 LSKAEKEL
+345 LSNAEKEL

-377 AIKEELDGK
+377 AIKEELDGER
-386 SEDMQRLEELNSRQK
+386 EDMQRLEELNSRQK

-414 DSKLK
+414 DNKLK

-443 KAESALS
+443 KAESARS
-450 KTDSQ
+450 KADRQ
-455 NEYAQQLIKKV
+455 NEYAQQLIKKA

-547 IDTLLGARLEERNDY
+547 IDTLLGARLEERNSY

-665 QAEIRLKDDV
+665 QAEIRLNDDV

-693 TGNSQAECQDEIDV
+693 TGNSQAESLDMTDV
-707 DGNRAECQDM
+707 FCDKAESQDM

-723 KIDSQDMADMYG
+723 KIESQDMADMDG

-745 AKLTCIAKV
+745 DALTGIAKA

-848 DAISK
+848 D
-853 AEDDKKKA
+853 
-861 DECLAGIKAALNTLK
+861 
-876 DSLAVG
+876 
-882 NSEREELKKQ
+882 
-892 LDEAVRKEQFESV
+892 
-905 DEMLEYVITEERLS
+905 
-919 DNEAQIH
+919 
-926 EYKQKVLTNEARL
+926 
-939 KEADRDAKGRKWID
+939 
-953 ADSLKELCRQQDTA
+953 
-967 VRELR
+967 
-972 DRQNII
+972 
-978 NNRLDNNKDKHN
+978 
-990 NILKKKSLYEKAR
+990 
-1003 QENNVCKRLYDL
+1003 
-1015 VKGQTGN
+1015 
-1022 GKITLEQ
+1022 
-1029 YIQAAGFDRIIMA
+1029 
-1042 ANRRLLPMSDGQFE
+1042 
-1056 LYRQEESL
+1056 
-1064 GKKSNT
+1064 
-1070 FLDLEVLD
+1070 
-1078 NYTGHRRP
+1078 
-1086 VGNLSGGESFK
+1086 
-1097 ASLSLALGLS
+1097 
-1107 DTVSSNLGGIQMD
+1107 
-1120 ALFIDEGFGTLD
+1120 
-1132 KKSIDNAMDI
+1132 
-1142 LMNLSGKNKLVGI
+1142 
-1155 ISHREELKENIPQ
+1155 
-1168 QIRITKTKDG
+1168 
-1178 SRIDVE
+1178 
-1184 TGM
+1184 